1 MMFVLALVLSIGAAF
16 GLDDL
21 VPMTRSSLAQMMQ
34 SAEKKRLTGEIVR
47 DIYKTV
53 IEEANGGKAH
63 FAMEFVGCDNTNP
76 SISEETCVAIVN
88 DVFGIIQAKFPDC
101 AVTYTAESKEFK
113 IVWA

>member
-1 MMFVLALVLSIGAAF
+1 MFVLALVLSMSVAF
-16 GLDDL
+16 GFDDL

-53 IEEANGGKAH
+53 LDEAKSGKGH

-101 AVTYTAESKEFK
+101 TVTYTADSKEFK